1 MAYLAKTTIL
11 KAYKIL
17 SNIDKD
23 KQQGLTQKV
32 SALKYASAL
41 DLFYKN
47 NGKNCDLKITKN
59 KDLFSNYVGD
69 VIKINDTFC
78 TKDFYS
84 NISNNGRDFD
94 CGSNFYSQSS
104 VRDSK
109 TNPDMIFL
117 YPKRSGWKPVMDVKD
132 QVLIYNPEYFN
143 EAFRFY
149 LNDPELRLAFIIWLV
164 RFKNIATENF
174 EGIKETLLNIFSEDY
189 YSALCTSDLDEID
202 NSFIKF
208 DNEICHL
215 SSEDFRTLFDGI
227 VETYDMKD
235 KYVQQSVDYNKKLK
249 REKIKEEFRYFLTNI
264 VKTRTT
270 KDGFNLTDSAI
281 ESYLIFI
288 EPKKLFD
295 YNPQKWNNIESIYDI
310 TQPIEIK
317 SISDELLNDQE
328 FINRDKTDNKGW
340 RSGSI
345 MHYVC
350 FINARS
356 YFSNREY
363 VVNDV
368 IICNFKSPLQTI
380 YYGTPGSGKSHK
392 VKKLIEGV
400 NEDFVFRTTFHPDSD
415 YASFVGCYKP
425 KMVSVKNYHVKKTL
439 DELKEEAKDITSQ
452 PAGNK
457 VSQIIEFVTKYAT
470 LLPIIVEEYDE
481 VQSMQNLLN
490 KHLGF
495 ANETYLTYIV
505 DYVNANQKQESK
517 ISYEFTPQAFTKAYV
532 KAWKTREPVYLI
544 IEEINRGNC
553 AQIFGDL
560 FQLLDRKDGV
570 SEYPIDADNDL
581 KYYLEREDV
590 LGVGHDGIANGKL
603 RLPANFNILATMNTS
618 DQSLFP
624 MDSAFKRRWSWQC
637 VPIEYEEKK
646 RDGSKNESYYFTI
659 NIDNNS
665 YSWIDFLKKTND
677 KIYKATDSEDKQ
689 MGNFFITHDVD
700 EDEFVDKVMFYLWND
715 VCKEEVRTKNNFF
728 RNYIDDKKQEEKEF
742 SFNDLF
748 KNNRTELLLKFMEYI
763 GVEPKETK
771 QQTAE
776 SESEE

>member
-202 NSFIKF
+202 NSYIKF

-215 SSEDFRTLFDGI
+215 SSEDFRILFDGI
-227 VETYDMKD
+227 VETYDVKD
-235 KYVQQSVDYNKKLK
+235 KSMLQSVDYDKKLE
-249 REKIKEEFRYFLTNI
+249 REKIKEEFRYYLTN
-264 VKTRTT
+264 VAKTRLT
-270 KDGFNLTDSAI
+270 KDGFNLTKNAI
-281 ESYLIFI
+281 KSYLIFV
-288 EPKKLFD
+288 EPIKLFD

-310 TQPIEIK
+310 THPREIK
-317 SISDELLNDQE
+317 SISDELLNDQD
-328 FINRDKTDNKGW
+328 FKNRDETDNSGW

-356 YFSNREY
+356 YFGNRECD
-363 VVNDV
+363 VN
-368 IICNFKSPLQTI
+368 ICNVNLSLQTI

-392 VKKLIEGV
+392 VKKLIEGI

-425 KMVSVKNYHVKKTL
+425 VMEN
-439 DELKEEAKDITSQ
+439 DNI
-452 PAGNK
+452 
-457 VSQIIEFVTKYAT
+457 KY
-470 LLPIIVEEYDE
+470 
-481 VQSMQNLLN
+481 
-490 KHLGF
+490 K
-495 ANETYLTYIV
+495 
-505 DYVNANQKQESK
+505 
-517 ISYEFTPQAFTKAYV
+517 FTPQAFTKAYV

-603 RLPANFNILATMNTS
+603 RLPANLNILATMNTS

-646 RDGSKNESYYFTI
+646 RDGSVNKSYYFTI
-659 NIDNNS
+659 NIDNNL
-665 YSWIDFLKKTND
+665 YSWHDFLKKVNE
-677 KIYKATDSEDKQ
+677 KIKKTTLSEDKQ
-689 MGNFFITHDVD
+689 MGNFFITSSID
-700 EDEFVDKVMFYLWND
+700 ERQFIDKVMFYLWND
-715 VCKEEVRTKNNFF
+715 ICKDEYGANSFF
-728 RNYIDDKKQEEKEF
+728 RRYIDENNPESEF

-748 KNNRTELLLKFMEYI
+748 EENYKDILTGFMKYLSVEIIKTENNS
-763 GVEPKETK
+763 V
-771 QQTAE
+771 Q
-776 SESEE
+776 